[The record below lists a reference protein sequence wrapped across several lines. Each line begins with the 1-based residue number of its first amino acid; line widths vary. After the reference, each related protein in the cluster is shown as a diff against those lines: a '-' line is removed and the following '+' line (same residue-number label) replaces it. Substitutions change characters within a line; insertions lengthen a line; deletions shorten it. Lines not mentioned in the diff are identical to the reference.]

1 MRYIFYCRNSTQET
15 RSTFSRCTY
24 YGYVGMETRHCTCY
38 YFTGRSLKGS
48 AKSSVRSAP
57 LERLT
62 LTKVPVRWS
71 AVEKRSDSH
80 QPEPASQPFTTTMRT
95 AKKSLEAAS
104 GHPFNKRRLSAVG
117 SWLLMIMMMMMVAE
131 EEEMGNVYDSGSWR
145 VRKRRRRRRPRFD
158 HRFSSYRLR
167 DIRQR
172 QRKRERLGQPLSSF
186 FLRFSP
192 DGNDLLF
199 AGEVPM

>member
-1 MRYIFYCRNSTQET
+1 
-15 RSTFSRCTY
+15 
-24 YGYVGMETRHCTCY
+24 
-38 YFTGRSLKGS
+38 
-48 AKSSVRSAP
+48 
-57 LERLT
+57 
-62 LTKVPVRWS
+62 
-71 AVEKRSDSH
+71 
-80 QPEPASQPFTTTMRT
+80 
-95 AKKSLEAAS
+95 
-104 GHPFNKRRLSAVG
+104 
-117 SWLLMIMMMMMVAE
+117 MVAE

-145 VRKRRRRRRPRFD
+145 VRKRGRRRRRRPRFD

-199 AGEVPM
+199 AGEVPR